1 MIRWINTLRD
11 DIKCVRERDPAA
23 RNTWEIAFLYS
34 GLHAVWGHRLAH
46 WFWRRKI
53 FLIARTVSQFN
64 RFLTGIEI
72 HPGALIGSGFFI
84 DHGMGVVIGETA
96 QVGDNVTLYHGVTL
110 GGVSTERGKRHPTIE
125 NNVVIGAGAKIL
137 GAIHIGEGSRIGAN
151 AVVVKDVPPDSVVVG
166 IPGQVVKRTAPYS
179 SQIPDLHHDLLPDTI
194 GKTIADLMARVYKME
209 MELTVTAVK
218 HPALNLKENGDGTN
232 EEAIH
237 IPVDGVWSGSDF
249 SI

>member
-1 MIRWINTLRD
+1 MIRWIKTLRD
-11 DIKCVRERDPAA
+11 DISCVLERDPAA
-23 RNTWEIAFLYS
+23 RNATEIAFLYS

-53 FLIARTVSQFN
+53 FLIARIISQFN

-110 GGVSTERGKRHPTIE
+110 GGVSTEKGKRHPTIE
-125 NNVVIGAGAKIL
+125 DNVVIGAGAKIL
-137 GAIHIGEGSRIGAN
+137 GAIHIGTGSRIGAN

-166 IPGQVVKRTAPYS
+166 IPGQVVKRAAPYS
-179 SQIPDLHHDLLPDTI
+179 SHIPDLHHDLLPDTI
-194 GKTIADLMARVYKME
+194 GKTITDLMARVYKME
-209 MELTVTAVK
+209 MKLNVTAVK
-218 HPALNLKENGDGTN
+218 HPPLNLQENGDGTK